1 MTDHNESMRERI
13 ARVLLAALAERR
25 EREYGPPDGPL
36 VTPRAEQWDAGD
48 DVLVDG
54 EFDPLHV
61 ADAVLTAI
69 EEPTEG
75 MLDAAERAYTEG
87 DPIPTKFANM
97 INGLSPTPA
106 TEEMR

>member
-1 MTDHNESMRERI
+1 MTDHNGESMRERI

-69 EEPTEG
+69 EEPTDRMG
-75 MLDAAERAYTEG
+75 
-87 DPIPTKFANM
+87 
-97 INGLSPTPA
+97 NGLPESYRPGTYSA
-106 TEEMR
+106 RDIWRLMVSAAKDGA